1 MIDIISKELENLK
14 VNEVEQSYENLIDEL
29 SKYKKLYHD
38 SQKDLF
44 NYKICLEKQLQE
56 LNQYKKLY
64 QETNT
69 QLINYKNL
77 EQSKYEI
84 IDKISNEDNNIDQD
98 DVIIIKKSPNIML
111 QKIIKNEYENQENKN
126 CWLNSRYNLINML
139 KNDYSGSVGERYIN
153 EICKITN
160 IPNIYNDD
168 KISKDG
174 GTYDMIIN
182 EKKIEIKTA
191 RYGLSKSFQ
200 HESLRN
206 NSSDFYLFMDIKP
219 NYFYLTVLPSFNLS
233 EKCKIIE
240 RTPHC
245 RKGTSDIYKF
255 DFGEKNILKSII
267 KGYSI
272 KICENTKFIDV
283 KNFILKRIF

>member
-14 VNEVEQSYENLIDEL
+14 INDKEKSYENLSEEIN
-29 SKYKKLYHD
+29 KYKKLYHD
-38 SQKDLF
+38 SQNNLL
-44 NYKICLEKQLQE
+44 NYKIYIEKQLQE
-56 LNQYKKLY
+56 LNEYKKLY

-69 QLINYKNL
+69 ELLKYKNL
-77 EQSKYEI
+77 EQIKYETL
-84 IDKISNEDNNIDQD
+84 DKVSIKNNIDED
-98 DVIIIKKSPNIML
+98 DVIIVKKSPSIVL
-111 QKIIKNEYENQENKN
+111 QKIIKNEYEKQENNN
-126 CWLNSRYNLINML
+126 CWLNSKYDLINML
-139 KNDYSGSVGERYIN
+139 KNDYSGRVGERYIN

-206 NSSDFYLFMDIKP
+206 NSSDFYLFMDVKP
-219 NYFYLTVLPSFNLS
+219 NYFYLTVLPSFNLT

-245 RKGTSDIYKF
+245 RKGTSDVYKF